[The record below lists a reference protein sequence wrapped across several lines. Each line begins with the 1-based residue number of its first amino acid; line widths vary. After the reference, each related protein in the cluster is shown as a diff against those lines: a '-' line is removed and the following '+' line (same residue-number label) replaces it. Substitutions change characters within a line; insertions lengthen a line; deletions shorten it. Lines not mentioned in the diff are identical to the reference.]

1 MARILISPQRHS
13 DNFTTKQGG
22 RVGRGGQG
30 EGALFSSPI
39 KRATVPSLSR
49 GASAWHQAAET
60 SNSVS
65 QHPPDPSESG
75 LLEGELQLFGCDSEI
90 LFVRFSATCFTIAL
104 PGSATRKFYF
114 SQDPRQV
121 IVFPQTAFY
130 SPMAMGHSS
139 PRGPSPTSVRK
150 GAALALSTGV
160 LTARVSI
167 TERPPPFPSVH
178 FHLWL

>member
-22 RVGRGGQG
+22 RVGGGRG

-130 SPMAMGHSS
+130 SPMAVGHSS